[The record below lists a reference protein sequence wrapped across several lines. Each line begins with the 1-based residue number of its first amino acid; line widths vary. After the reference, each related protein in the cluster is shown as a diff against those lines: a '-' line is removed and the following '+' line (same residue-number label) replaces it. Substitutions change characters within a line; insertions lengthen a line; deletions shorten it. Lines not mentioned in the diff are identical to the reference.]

1 MTKIILLIVIFS
13 FNDIYSQGLP
23 KTLTVEAAIDMALKN
38 NLELQS
44 QQLNV
49 QSSRALRKS
58 VFELPKAEINFQ
70 YGQFN
75 SLQKDNAFEISQTIP
90 FPTYF
95 KAKSRLY
102 KAELLGSELSQ
113 QTKANQIK
121 AQVQSNFY
129 QLLYLQAS
137 KKQLLSLDS
146 LLNDFVKAAALRY
159 KSGETNLLEK
169 TTAET
174 KQGQLSL
181 LLKQNETD
189 YATAHNSLKALMNT
203 DENFEIIASGQ
214 FEPLTISNNIDV
226 AVINNNPS
234 IKLMYQ
240 QAVIAEQNKRVEKS
254 AVLPDFSIG
263 YFNQSIIGTQ
273 TVDGEDMFFDRSKRF
288 QGINIGVNLPLT
300 FFSNSAKIKSLNYKQ
315 QSFLKEA
322 ESGTVILQ
330 LQLENAFQQ
339 YNQNYSQYNYY
350 ISVAMPNADII
361 INSARIG
368 FKSGDIGYIEYT
380 QALQT
385 AIDVHLNALQAVN
398 QLNQSVIHINFLIN
412 K

>member
-1 MTKIILLIVIFS
+1 MTKIILLIAIFS
-13 FNDIYSQGLP
+13 FSDIHSQALP
-23 KTLTVEAAIDMALKN
+23 KTLTVENAISTALKN

-44 QQLNV
+44 QQLSV
-49 QSSRALRKS
+49 QSSSALRKS
-58 VFELPKAEINFQ
+58 VFELPKTEINFQ

-75 SLQKDNAFEISQTIP
+75 SIQKDNAFEISQTIP

-95 KAKSRLY
+95 TAKTRLY
-102 KAELLGSELSQ
+102 KAELLGSELRQ
-113 QTKANQIK
+113 QATINLIK

-129 QLLYLQAS
+129 QLLYLQSA
-137 KKQLLSLDS
+137 KKQLQSLDS

-174 KQGQLSL
+174 KRGQLSL
-181 LLKQNETD
+181 LLKQNETE
-189 YATAHNSLKALMNT
+189 YAMAYNSLKVLMNT
-203 DENFEIIASGQ
+203 DENFEISENET
-214 FEPLTISNNIDV
+214 FEPLTISNNLDTSL
-226 AVINNNPS
+226 INNNPS

-240 QAVIAEQNKRVEKS
+240 QAIIAEQNKRVEKS
-254 AVLPDFSIG
+254 AVLPDFTVG
-263 YFNQSIIGTQ
+263 YFNQSLIGTQ
-273 TVDGEDMFFDRSKRF
+273 MVDGEDVFFDRSKRF
-288 QGINIGVNLPLT
+288 QGINIGINIPLT

-315 QSFLKEA
+315 QSLLKEA
-322 ESGTVILQ
+322 ESGAVVLQ

-350 ISVAMPNADII
+350 KSIAIPNVDII
-361 INSARIG
+361 INTARIG
-368 FKSGDIGYIEYT
+368 FRSGDIGYIEYT

-385 AIDVHLNALQAVN
+385 AIDVHLNALQSVN
-398 QLNQSVIHINFLIN
+398 QLNQSVININFIIN